1 MGNSVITI
9 RGLCKSHQKQEVL
22 HDFSLNVERGH
33 ICGLIGPNGAGKT
46 TIMKILAGFFFPT
59 KGELELFGSSEDL
72 DDSRT
77 RMSFMIEQP
86 IIAGSMTA
94 RQNLEYIRYLRGYPD
109 ETRIDEILELVGL
122 ANTGKKRANKFSLG
136 MKQRLGIGMALLP
149 KPEIMVLDEPV
160 NGLDPEGIVEVRQL
174 IKRMQEEW
182 GVTVLI
188 SSHLLSELSELCT
201 DFSIIS
207 HGELIENLSRE
218 ELLVKCR
225 NHIALRTDDINKTAA
240 VLEDKLSIHDYKVI
254 HGEEIQIFEH
264 LGDIHCISKT
274 LTDNGLVIT
283 KLNEEGQNLEDYY
296 LEKAGGR
303 HEYYHE
309 VANVYHEAKGRFAD
323 RHIHSR
329 CCGNV
334 NRIFAE
340 SESWRCLFT
349 AWIFCYVHC
358 IVYSRYGDNLLLL
371 RKNTDV

>member
-9 RGLCKSHQKQEVL
+9 RGLCKSYQKQEVL
-22 HDFSLNVERGH
+22 HNFSLNVERGH

-174 IKRMQEEW
+174 IRRMQEEW
-182 GVTVLI
+182 GVTVVI

-207 HGELIENLSRE
+207 HGNLVENLSRE

-264 LGDIHCISKT
+264 LSDIHRISKT

-296 LEKAGGR
+296 LEKVGGR
-303 HEYYHE
+303 HE
-309 VANVYHEAKGRFAD
+309 
-323 RHIHSR
+323 
-329 CCGNV
+329 
-334 NRIFAE
+334 
-340 SESWRCLFT
+340 
-349 AWIFCYVHC
+349 
-358 IVYSRYGDNLLLL
+358 
-371 RKNTDV
+371 

>member
-1 MGNSVITI
+1 
-9 RGLCKSHQKQEVL
+9 
-22 HDFSLNVERGH
+22 
-33 ICGLIGPNGAGKT
+33 
-46 TIMKILAGFFFPT
+46 
-59 KGELELFGSSEDL
+59 
-72 DDSRT
+72 
-77 RMSFMIEQP
+77 
-86 IIAGSMTA
+86 
-94 RQNLEYIRYLRGYPD
+94 
-109 ETRIDEILELVGL
+109 
-122 ANTGKKRANKFSLG
+122 

-207 HGELIENLSRE
+207 HGNLIENLSRE
-218 ELLVKCR
+218 ELLVRCR

-254 HGEEIQIFEH
+254 HGEEIQIFER
-264 LGDIHCISKT
+264 LGDIHHISKT

-303 HEYYHE
+303 NE
-309 VANVYHEAKGRFAD
+309 
-323 RHIHSR
+323 
-329 CCGNV
+329 
-334 NRIFAE
+334 
-340 SESWRCLFT
+340 
-349 AWIFCYVHC
+349 
-358 IVYSRYGDNLLLL
+358 
-371 RKNTDV
+371 

>member
-1 MGNSVITI
+1 M
-9 RGLCKSHQKQEVL
+9 RGLCKSYKKQEVL
-22 HDFSLNVERGH
+22 HNLSLTVERGH

-59 KGELELFGSSEDL
+59 KGELELFGSRDNL
-72 DDSRT
+72 DDSRA

-94 RQNLEYIRYLRGYPD
+94 RENLEYIRYLRGYPD
-109 ETRIDEILELVGL
+109 EKRIDEILELVGL
-122 ANTGKKRANKFSLG
+122 VGTGKKHANKFSLG

-160 NGLDPEGIVEVRQL
+160 NGLDPEGIVEIRQL

-207 HGELIENLSRE
+207 HGNLIENLSHE

-225 NHIALRTDDINKTAA
+225 GHIALKTNDINKTA
-240 VLEDKLSIHDYKVI
+240 VILEDKLSIHDYKVI
-254 HGEEIQIFEH
+254 LGEKIHIFER
-264 LGDIHCISKT
+264 LDDILRISKT

-296 LEKAGGR
+296 LEKVGGR
-303 HEYYHE
+303 HE
-309 VANVYHEAKGRFAD
+309 
-323 RHIHSR
+323 
-329 CCGNV
+329 
-334 NRIFAE
+334 
-340 SESWRCLFT
+340 
-349 AWIFCYVHC
+349 
-358 IVYSRYGDNLLLL
+358 
-371 RKNTDV
+371 

>member
-1 MGNSVITI
+1 MENSVITM
-9 RGLCKSHQKQEVL
+9 RGLCKSYKKQEVL
-22 HDFSLNVERGH
+22 HNFSLTVERGH

-46 TIMKILAGFFFPT
+46 TIMKILAGFFFPS
-59 KGELELFGSSEDL
+59 KGELELFGSSEHL
-72 DDSRT
+72 DASRA

-86 IIAGSMTA
+86 IMAGSMTA
-94 RQNLEYIRYLRGYPD
+94 RENLEYIRYLRGYPD
-109 ETRIDEILELVGL
+109 INRIDEILELVGL
-122 ANTGKKRANKFSLG
+122 ASTGKKRAAKFSLG

-207 HGELIENLSRE
+207 HGNLVENLSRE
-218 ELLVKCR
+218 ELLVRCR

-240 VLEDKLSIHDYKVI
+240 VLEDKLSIHDYKVV
-254 HGEEIQIFEH
+254 HGEEIQIFEQ
-264 LGDIHCISKT
+264 LGAIHHISKT

-283 KLNEEGQNLEDYY
+283 RLNEEGQNLEDYY

-303 HEYYHE
+303 HE
-309 VANVYHEAKGRFAD
+309 
-323 RHIHSR
+323 
-329 CCGNV
+329 
-334 NRIFAE
+334 
-340 SESWRCLFT
+340 
-349 AWIFCYVHC
+349 
-358 IVYSRYGDNLLLL
+358 
-371 RKNTDV
+371 

>member
-1 MGNSVITI
+1 MTNSVITM
-9 RGLCKSHQKQEVL
+9 RGLSKSYKKQEVL
-22 HDFSLNVERGH
+22 HNFSLTVQQGH

-46 TIMKILAGFFFPT
+46 TIMKILAGLMFQSE
-59 KGELELFGSSEDL
+59 GELELFGSPSDL
-72 DDSRT
+72 DDSRA

-86 IIAGSMTA
+86 IISDRMTA
-94 RQNLEYIRYLRGYPD
+94 RENLKYIRYLRGYPD
-109 ETRIDEILELVGL
+109 EKRIDEILDIIGL
-122 ANTGKKRANKFSLG
+122 SDTGKKKANKFSLG

-225 NHIALRTDDINKTAA
+225 GHIALRTDDINRTAA
-240 VLEDKLSIHDYKVI
+240 VLEDKLSVHDYKVI
-254 HGEEIQIFEH
+254 HGEEIHIFEC
-264 LGDIHCISKT
+264 LGKVWHISKT
-274 LTDNGLVIT
+274 LTDSGIVIT

-296 LEKAGGR
+296 LEKVGDS
-303 HEYYHE
+303 HE
-309 VANVYHEAKGRFAD
+309 
-323 RHIHSR
+323 
-329 CCGNV
+329 
-334 NRIFAE
+334 
-340 SESWRCLFT
+340 
-349 AWIFCYVHC
+349 
-358 IVYSRYGDNLLLL
+358 
-371 RKNTDV
+371 

>member
-1 MGNSVITI
+1 MGNSVITM
-9 RGLCKSHQKQEVL
+9 RGLCKSYKKQEVL
-22 HDFSLNVERGH
+22 HDFSLTVERGH

-46 TIMKILAGFFFPT
+46 TIMKILAGFFFPS
-59 KGELELFGSSEDL
+59 KGELELFGSSENL
-72 DDSRT
+72 DDSRA

-109 ETRIDEILELVGL
+109 EKRIDEILELVGL

-218 ELLVKCR
+218 GLLVKCR
-225 NHIALRTDDINKTAA
+225 NYIALRTDNINKTAA

-254 HGEEIQIFEH
+254 HGEEIHIFER
-264 LGDIHCISKT
+264 LSDILHISKT

-283 KLNEEGQNLEDYY
+283 RLNEEGQNLEDYY
-296 LEKAGGR
+296 LEKVGSR
-303 HEYYHE
+303 HE
-309 VANVYHEAKGRFAD
+309 
-323 RHIHSR
+323 
-329 CCGNV
+329 
-334 NRIFAE
+334 
-340 SESWRCLFT
+340 
-349 AWIFCYVHC
+349 
-358 IVYSRYGDNLLLL
+358 
-371 RKNTDV
+371 

>member
-1 MGNSVITI
+1 MENSVITM
-9 RGLCKSHQKQEVL
+9 RGLCKSYKKQEVL
-22 HDFSLNVERGH
+22 HDFSLTVERGH

-72 DDSRT
+72 DDSRA

-86 IIAGSMTA
+86 IISGSMTA
-94 RQNLEYIRYLRGYPD
+94 RENLEYVRFLRGYPD
-109 ETRIDEILELVGL
+109 EKRIDEILNLVGL
-122 ANTGKKRANKFSLG
+122 SDTGKKRAGKFSLG

-207 HGELIENLSRE
+207 HGNLIENLSRE
-218 ELLVKCR
+218 ELLIKCR
-225 NHIALRTDDINKTAA
+225 NHIALRTNDINKTAA
-240 VLEDKLSIHDYKVI
+240 VLEDKLSIHDYKVM

-264 LGDIHCISKT
+264 LGDIHRISKT
-274 LTDNGLVIT
+274 LTDHGLVIT
-283 KLNEEGQNLEDYY
+283 KLNEEGQYLEDYY

-303 HEYYHE
+303 HE
-309 VANVYHEAKGRFAD
+309 
-323 RHIHSR
+323 
-329 CCGNV
+329 
-334 NRIFAE
+334 
-340 SESWRCLFT
+340 
-349 AWIFCYVHC
+349 
-358 IVYSRYGDNLLLL
+358 
-371 RKNTDV
+371 